1 MAVNTT
7 EINLPTKLSVNR
19 VLLGTLQLFVDWT
32 KGKRIEAVPDL
43 TQTISD
49 PPTQAEVQAIQDKV
63 NELLGNLRSDNSNI
77 LDS

>member
-7 EINLPTKLSVNR
+7 EVNLPTKLSVNR

-32 KGKRIEAVPDL
+32 KGKRIEAVADL
-43 TQTISD
+43 TQSISN

-63 NELLGNLRSDNSNI
+63 NELLTNLRSDNSNI

>member
-7 EINLPTKLSVNR
+7 EVNLPTKLSVNR

-32 KGKRIEAVPDL
+32 KGKRIEAVADL
-43 TQTISD
+43 TQTISN

-63 NELLGNLRSDNSNI
+63 NELLSNLRSDNSNI

>member
-7 EINLPTKLSVNR
+7 QVNLPTKLSVDR

-32 KGKRIEAVPDL
+32 KGKRIEAVADL
-43 TQTISD
+43 TQSISN
-49 PPTQAEVQAIQDKV
+49 PPTQAQVQAIQDKV
-63 NELLGNLRSDNSNI
+63 NELLANLRSDNSNI